1 MSGKTSKLERLHE
14 RQSVQVEKE
23 IALLDTCIMQK
34 EEIDRL
40 KGLLKQWRVWY
51 DEAEPRSKAGDLFLK
66 TMEVV

>member
-23 IALLDTCIMQK
+23 IALLDKCIMQK

-51 DEAEPRSKAGDLFLK
+51 EDATPRSQASDLFLK
-66 TMEVV
+66 TQEIV